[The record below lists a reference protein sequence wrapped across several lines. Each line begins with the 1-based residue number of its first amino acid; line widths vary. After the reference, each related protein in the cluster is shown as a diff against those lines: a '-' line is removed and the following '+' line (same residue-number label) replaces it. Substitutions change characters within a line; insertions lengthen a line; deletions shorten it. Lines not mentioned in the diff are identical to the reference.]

1 MRSLIAVIA
10 LLAFTGVGAD
20 AAGPDELTA
29 DQQLEIAKTGLLFGF
44 LNNCIETFDT
54 QLRPTIAKYR
64 QIADDDPQTICAC
77 ITSEVLTPL
86 FDSPTDLA
94 MITDVE
100 NPERQ
105 ALLQEVGSA
114 IPDAQTVCI
123 RQQYID
129 D

>member
-10 LLAFTGVGAD
+10 LVTFTGAD
-20 AAGPDELTA
+20 ATEPDELTA
-29 DQQLEIAKTGLLFGF
+29 DQQLDIAKTGLLFGF

-54 QLRPTIAKYR
+54 QLRPTIAQYR
-64 QIADDDPQTICAC
+64 EIADDDPQAICAC

-94 MITDVE
+94 IITDVE

-114 IPDAQTVCI
+114 IPDAQTACI